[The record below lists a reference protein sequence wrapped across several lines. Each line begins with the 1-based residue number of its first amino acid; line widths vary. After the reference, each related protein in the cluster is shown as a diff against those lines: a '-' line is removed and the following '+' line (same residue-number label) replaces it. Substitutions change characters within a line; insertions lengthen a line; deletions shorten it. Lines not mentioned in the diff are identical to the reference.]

1 MQRIATE
8 MIDVLLI
15 RAAFKQSFHQGD
27 IACRRS
33 CHQGRLVH
41 LQTMFYPVAGT
52 LVQNFLEVLGKIS
65 RVALPALASALP
77 HEVFRGIDASVPR
90 QPGGKRRLVMVAGDV
105 KELLARLTA
114 GGAFTENLDQ

>member
-1 MQRIATE
+1 MQRITTE
-8 MIDVLLI
+8 MINVLLI

-65 RVALPALASALP
+65 RVALPALASALLGSIAIDDFVLVNDRASQEARFFVIVIDDYFQ
-77 HEVFRGIDASVPR
+77 HEGADVVIVPEEA
-90 QPGGKRRLVMVAGDV
+90 KD
-105 KELLARLTA
+105 
-114 GGAFTENLDQ
+114 